1 MSKKCLK
8 CNTAS
13 SDTLKFCGE
22 CGTRLPPF
30 EDVEVTATMET
41 PKEELTTGSTIGGR
55 YQP

>member
-1 MSKKCLK
+1 MSKKCPK

-41 PKEELTTGSTIGGR
+41 PKEELTAGSTIGGR